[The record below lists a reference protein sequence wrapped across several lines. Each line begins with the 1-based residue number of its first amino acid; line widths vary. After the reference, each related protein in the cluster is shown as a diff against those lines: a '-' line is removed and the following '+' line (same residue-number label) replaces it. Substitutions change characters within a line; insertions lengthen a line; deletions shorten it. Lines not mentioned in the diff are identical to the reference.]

1 MRSDESATICIS
13 IMSGKDKQLDLNKGR
28 VQTRHRR
35 LLANG
40 MPGFINIRTLAIVI
54 LVLVILGL
62 LGVSVEHDIV
72 EDPGVQENTS
82 YVWEGVTHVWQT
94 YLTRPL
100 DFIWNEVIVGIL
112 WEGFR
117 INMERLQNGQSPTDF
132 SSMDTSS
139 IPSIPDLISEY
150 NQNN

>member
-1 MRSDESATICIS
+1 
-13 IMSGKDKQLDLNKGR
+13 MSEKDKLLDLNEGR
-28 VQTRHRR
+28 VQTRHPR
-35 LLANG
+35 LTDNKG

-54 LVLVILGL
+54 LILVVLGL

-82 YVWEGVTHVWQT
+82 YVWEGVTYVWQT
-94 YLTRPL
+94 YLAGP
-100 DFIWNEVIVGIL
+100 FNFVWNEVIVGIL

-117 INMERLQNGQSPTDF
+117 INMERLQNGQAPTDL

-139 IPSIPDLISEY
+139 IPNIPDLIENY

>member
-1 MRSDESATICIS
+1 
-13 IMSGKDKQLDLNKGR
+13 MSEKDKLLDLNEGR
-28 VQTRHRR
+28 VQTRHPR
-35 LLANG
+35 LTDNKG

-54 LVLVILGL
+54 LILVVLGL

-82 YVWEGVTHVWQT
+82 YVWEGVTYVWQT
-94 YLTRPL
+94 YLAGP
-100 DFIWNEVIVGIL
+100 FNFVWNEVIVGIL

-117 INMERLQNGQSPTDF
+117 INMERLQNGQAPTDF

-139 IPSIPDLISEY
+139 IPNIPDLIENY

>member
-1 MRSDESATICIS
+1 
-13 IMSGKDKQLDLNKGR
+13 MSEKDKLLDLNEGR
-28 VQTRHRR
+28 VQTRHPR
-35 LLANG
+35 LTDNKG

-54 LVLVILGL
+54 LILVVLGL

-82 YVWEGVTHVWQT
+82 YVWEGVTYVWQT
-94 YLTRPL
+94 YLAGP
-100 DFIWNEVIVGIL
+100 FNFVWNEVIVGIL

-139 IPSIPDLISEY
+139 IPSIPDLIDDY
-150 NQNN
+150 NQNHPTNQ